1 MSNNLSVVGIGNAIV
16 DVLSQTED
24 QFLSTEELSKG
35 TMTLI
40 ESGQA
45 EELYDKMGP
54 GVEVSGGSVANSI
67 AALASLGSDAGFI
80 GKVAHD
86 QLGDVFQHDMRSM
99 GVVYD
104 TPRLEDGPPTARCL
118 ILVTPDAQRTMCTFL
133 GASVWIAPT
142 DIKPEL
148 IEAAQV
154 TYLEGYLFDRSRAKQ
169 AFRQASEIAH
179 EYERKVALTLS
190 DIFCVERHRE
200 EFLDLVANHVDILF
214 GNEEEVK
221 ALYQTKS
228 FKDAIYAVQENCS
241 LAALTRGPDG
251 SVIVT
256 PDEIIEIPAEPVS
269 TVVDT
274 TGAGDLYA
282 AGFLHGYT
290 QDEPLETCGRM
301 GAIAASEV
309 LTHMGARPQI
319 NLARLL
325 EKKLG
330 VTA

>member
-99 GVVYD
+99 GVIYD

-142 DIKPEL
+142 DIKPDL

-179 EYERKVALTLS
+179 QYERKVALTLS

-228 FKDAIYAVQENCS
+228 FKDAIYAVQENCG

-256 PDEIIEIPAEPVS
+256 PDEIIEIPAEPVG

-290 QDEPLETCGRM
+290 QDESLATCGRM

-330 VTA
+330 VAA